1 MANLKL
7 DLLNKLRNDKYYEE
21 LELVRLAQD
30 PNTNYKEKIDAMA
43 FRLANLAMANAQMG
57 LVEQYFQEP
66 PAPQQ
71 VPVAGQ
77 PVPQQVPVQGQP
89 VKVHQGQTHGE

>member
-21 LELVRLAQD
+21 IELVRLAQD
-30 PNTNYKEKIDAMA
+30 PNANYKEKIEEMS
-43 FRLANLAMANAQMG
+43 FRLSNLAILNAQMG

-66 PAPQQ
+66 APQQ
-71 VPVAGQ
+71 Q
-77 PVPQQVPVQGQP
+77 PQVMPEQVPVQAQP
-89 VKVHQGQTHGE
+89 AGRVHQGQTHGE

>member
-30 PNTNYKEKIDAMA
+30 PNTNYKEKVDAMSY
-43 FRLANLAMANAQMG
+43 RLSNLAMLNAQMG

-66 PAPQQ
+66 AAQQPQVAPE
-71 VPVAGQ
+71 
-77 PVPQQVPVQGQP
+77 QVPVQSPGQP
-89 VKVHQGQTHGE
+89 QGKVHQGQTHGE

>member
-30 PNTNYKEKIDAMA
+30 PNANYKEKIDAMS
-43 FRLANLAMANAQMG
+43 FRLSNLAMLNAQMG

-66 PAPQQ
+66 VPQQQPQPQVMPEQ
-71 VPVAGQ
+71 VPVGAPPAG
-77 PVPQQVPVQGQP
+77 
-89 VKVHQGQTHGE
+89 KVHQGQTHGE

>member
-30 PNTNYKEKIDAMA
+30 PNANYKEKIDAMS
-43 FRLANLAMANAQMG
+43 FRLSNLAVLNAQMG

-66 PAPQQ
+66 AQQQPPQ
-71 VPVAGQ
+71 VMPE
-77 PVPQQVPVQGQP
+77 QVPVQGQP
-89 VKVHQGQTHGE
+89 AGKVHQGQTHGE